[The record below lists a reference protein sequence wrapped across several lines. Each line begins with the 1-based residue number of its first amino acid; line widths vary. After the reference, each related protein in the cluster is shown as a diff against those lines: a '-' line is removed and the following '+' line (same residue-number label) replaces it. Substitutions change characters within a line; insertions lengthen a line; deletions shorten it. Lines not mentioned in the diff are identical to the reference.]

1 MNSYVAT
8 VITGTRYINNAAPPP
23 PPLLP
28 VLLPA
33 ALTRRDSHG
42 YRSAE
47 VLSPPEQHAAGPTTA
62 EHSVTLPASPK
73 IGKVTPINTSMVYY
87 RVEQTDGPCWF
98 RHTAHVGSPALDERT
113 SPTAPRKLRS
123 DCPLQIQQ
131 GVFCARSPSYS
142 DSSGCAGAF
151 WAEPSC
157 PFSSSSASGF
167 PSYLPKSVCSCVLS
181 GFGLNKK

>member
-1 MNSYVAT
+1 MPLRHRRRCCPCYCPPHSRGAT
-8 VITGTRYINNAAPPP
+8 RMDTGRQKF
-23 PPLLP
+23 L
-28 VLLPA
+28 VLQRA
-33 ALTRRDSHG
+33 
-42 YRSAE
+42 
-47 VLSPPEQHAAGPTTA
+47 TA

-73 IGKVTPINTSMVYY
+73 IGKATPTNTSIVYY

-98 RHTAHVGSPALDERT
+98 RHTTHVGSPALDERT

-131 GVFCARSPSYS
+131 GVSCARSPSYS

-151 WAEPSC
+151 WAESSC